1 MIAIQ
6 YRPPP
11 FWKQFRQ
18 WLFSIT
24 ESWKSSEKIFTTS
37 PVLWTRLYFCNDLKM
52 LFKQNI
58 LSSSWYFWISTLF
71 AALYWILLGWK
82 SACLNPLNPKS
93 DQLIISPYSNTAQ
106 SFMKIM
112 KIKESWSP
120 MLKALIVKRILL
132 ASAIGNVWRR
142 VSRIW
147 ILILRCKGLSKAS
160 YFVL

>member
-24 ESWKSSEKIFTTS
+24 EGWKSSEKKFTTT
-37 PVLWTRLYFCNDLKM
+37 PVSWTRLYFCNDLKM

-82 SACLNPLNPKS
+82 SACLNPLNPKG

-132 ASAIGNVWRR
+132 VSAIGNVWRR

-147 ILILRCKGLSKAS
+147 ILILRCKRLSKAS

>member
-24 ESWKSSEKIFTTS
+24 ESWKSSEKKFTTT
-37 PVLWTRLYFCNDLKM
+37 PVSWTRLYFCNDLKM

-58 LSSSWYFWISTLF
+58 LSSSWCFWISTLF
-71 AALYWILLGWK
+71 AALYWILL
-82 SACLNPLNPKS
+82 KS

-132 ASAIGNVWRR
+132 VSAIGNVWRR

-147 ILILRCKGLSKAS
+147 ILILRCKRLSKAS

>member
-24 ESWKSSEKIFTTS
+24 ESWKSSEKKFTTT
-37 PVLWTRLYFCNDLKM
+37 PVSWTRLYFCNDLKM

-58 LSSSWYFWISTLF
+58 LSSSWCFWISTLF
-71 AALYWILLGWK
+71 AALYWILL
-82 SACLNPLNPKS
+82 KS

-132 ASAIGNVWRR
+132 VSAIGNVLRR

-147 ILILRCKGLSKAS
+147 ILILRCKRLSKAS